1 MATWNPLYA
10 SLVGSNPTEEAI
22 FYNASNLMNLGNAPP
37 SIITSP
43 IVSAFQTYT
52 PGTIPD
58 VSLPVRTSLN
68 TFSNWMDEMPSKL
81 GTEAGK
87 AASQQ
92 LIQPAILSIAGY
104 ALAGFFLYKYGV
116 PLLNKVLK

>member
-37 SIITSP
+37 NIVTAP

-58 VSLPVRTSLN
+58 VTLPARTSL
-68 TFSNWMDEMPSKL
+68 TTLSNWVDELPSKL

-92 LIQPAILSIAGY
+92 LVQPALLSIASY
-104 ALAGFFLYKYGV
+104 ALAAFVLVKYG
-116 PLLNKVLK
+116 PKLMNKVLK